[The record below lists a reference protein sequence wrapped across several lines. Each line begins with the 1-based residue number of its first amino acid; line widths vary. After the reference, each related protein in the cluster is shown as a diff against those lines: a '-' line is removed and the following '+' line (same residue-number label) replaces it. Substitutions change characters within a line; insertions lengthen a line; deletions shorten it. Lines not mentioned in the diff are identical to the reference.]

1 MPSINPGLRTNQ
13 PSRLSGAQGP
23 DSGESPADLKPASVG
38 RGGPTLA
45 QGAYGR
51 NESMGTLKPARM
63 LEAIALN
70 GSLAEMRLAL
80 RERVNIAENSRQ
92 IAPAA

>member
-1 MPSINPGLRTNQ
+1 MSSINPGLRTNQ
-13 PSRLSGAQGP
+13 SSRLSGAQGP
-23 DSGESPADLKPASVG
+23 DSGGLPTDLKPASVG

-51 NESMGTLKPARM
+51 DESMGMHKPARM
-63 LEAIALN
+63 LEAIALK

-80 RERVNIAENSRQ
+80 RERVNAAESSRQ
-92 IAPAA
+92 NAQAA